1 MILRISLAALLAAF
15 TLGLALAQSPSS
27 TNFQTK
33 PVQALP
39 NKNAPQA
46 PNTNTPQAKIPPP
59 ASSNSHAVRVGP
71 DAIDGSK
78 PVIVKRNPD

>member
-1 MILRISLAALLAAF
+1 MILRISLAALLAA
-15 TLGLALAQSPSS
+15 TTVALAAAQSPTA

-33 PVQALP
+33 PVQSAP
-39 NKNAPQA
+39 KPDAPQA
-46 PNTNTPQAKIPPP
+46 GQNLPPP

-78 PVIVKRNPD
+78 PVIVKRNGS